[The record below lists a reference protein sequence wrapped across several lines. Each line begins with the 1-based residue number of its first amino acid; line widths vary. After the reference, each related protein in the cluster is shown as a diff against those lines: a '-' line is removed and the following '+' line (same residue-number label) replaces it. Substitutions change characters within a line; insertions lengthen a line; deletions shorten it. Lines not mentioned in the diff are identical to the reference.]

1 MTDSRGIPQESVFP
15 DVTAEK
21 AAILAAV
28 SDGSKDFE
36 VSKMRFSRIFI
47 YIST

>member
-1 MTDSRGIPQESVFP
+1 MTDSRGFGQELIIP

-21 AAILAAV
+21 AAILAAI

-36 VSKMRFSRIFI
+36 VYLCLFVYVF
-47 YIST
+47 

>member
-1 MTDSRGIPQESVFP
+1 MTDSRVFGQDLMLP

-21 AAILAAV
+21 AAILAAI

-36 VSKMRFSRIFI
+36 V
-47 YIST
+47 Y